1 MERQQILLP
10 VRALILAVLLV
21 SSVAVAQDGEP
32 QSAAEPASALAP
44 LSTGF
49 TYQGQ
54 LVENGSPVNDT
65 CDMAFR
71 LYDGATGGVQVGSA
85 VTATVPITDGLFT
98 VTLDFGAGAFD
109 GDRRWLG
116 IEVDCEGGGT
126 YADLGRQEITAA
138 PQALYA
144 MGAPWSG
151 LAGVPTGFAD
161 GVDDDTTYSAGF
173 GLILVGGA
181 FSVVTSTVQQRV
193 AGACG
198 AGYAIR
204 QVNADGSVICEQ
216 DDDTDTTYTAGEGLV
231 LDGTEFSAQGSPYAN
246 VVVVAQSG
254 GDYTSVQ
261 AAIDSITDAAE
272 GNPYLVWVTPGVY
285 SETVTMKSYVH
296 LQGAGQEA
304 TVITSTV
311 GSSFLPLTQA
321 TLVLTDDV
329 SLRDLTVGNGGT
341 GYANVALMAIT
352 GTVRTLVVD
361 VTARAQGS
369 GSYNYAV
376 YLIGSDTNVTLQD
389 VTALGEGGANNN
401 YGLYNQNGASATLQ
415 GGSFAA
421 RGGANSTYGIY
432 SEGFSTT
439 LKATSVTALGEG
451 GAGNNHGLRNHNGA
465 SATLQGG
472 SFAARGGA
480 NSANGILNGGPLEA
494 TGVTVLGEDGGDNYG
509 LRNLSDTTLHGGSFT
524 ARGGTEAYGIY
535 NFGFGA
541 ALKATGVT
549 ALGENGSSQNIGL
562 ENISATAGV
571 DSSRLTGTYGLYLVG
586 GTACLGVTQLD
597 GGAYNGGTLTCFQV
611 YDGNYAPYACP

>member
-261 AAIDSITDAAE
+261 AAIDSITDAAAD
-272 GNPYLVWVTPGVY
+272 NAYLVWVAPGVY
-285 SETVTMKSYVH
+285 VEQVTMKPYVH

-304 TVITSTV
+304 TIITSTV
-311 GSSFLPLTQA
+311 TNASFPPSQA
-321 TLVLTDDV
+321 TLVLTRST
-329 SLRDLTVGNGGT
+329 SLRNLTLSNGGAGPHNT
-341 GYANVALMAIT
+341 ALLAT
-352 GTVRTLVVD
+352 AGTTRTLVAD
-361 VTARAQGS
+361 ATARVQGK
-369 GSYNYAV
+369 GSSNYAI
-376 YLIGSDTNVTLQD
+376 YLTSSGTGVTLQN
-389 VTALGEGGANNN
+389 VTGLAENSSDFNC
-401 YGLYNQNGASATLQ
+401 GLYNHDGADA
-415 GGSFAA
+415 
-421 RGGANSTYGIY
+421 I
-432 SEGFSTT
+432 
-439 LKATSVTALGEG
+439 
-451 GAGNNHGLRNHNGA
+451 LR
-465 SATLQGG
+465 
-472 SFAARGGA
+472 
-480 NSANGILNGGPLEA
+480 
-494 TGVTVLGEDGGDNYG
+494 
-509 LRNLSDTTLHGGSFT
+509 GGSFT
-524 ARGGTEAYGIY
+524 ARGGLEAHGIY
-535 NFGFGA
+535 NYADYSSGTK
-541 ALKATGVT
+541 LEATGVT
-549 ALGENGSSQNIGL
+549 ALGENGSFNAGMYNIYGAETVL
-562 ENISATAGV
+562 YGGSFTARGGYDAFGILNISNNATLEAVGV
-571 DSSRLTGTYGLYLVG
+571 TALGENGSIDSYGLYNRSGAAALRGGSFIGRGGGDAWGIYNYGSYSSSTTLVAKG
-586 GTACLGVTQLD
+586 
-597 GGAYNGGTLTCFQV
+597 
-611 YDGNYAPYACP
+611 